1 MLYHTNLIKKC
12 KIYQIPIFT
21 ITHKSYD
28 IYSTLNVSISYYSHI
43 RSSAEEIL
51 HVEKKCRRTAY
62 QIGLRHQ
69 KEIIITYQGRSRCLD
84 SFLFA
89 IYFILMSIKH

>member
-51 HVEKKCRRTAY
+51 HVEKKNVEEQHT
-62 QIGLRHQ
+62 
-69 KEIIITYQGRSRCLD
+69 K
-84 SFLFA
+84 
-89 IYFILMSIKH
+89 